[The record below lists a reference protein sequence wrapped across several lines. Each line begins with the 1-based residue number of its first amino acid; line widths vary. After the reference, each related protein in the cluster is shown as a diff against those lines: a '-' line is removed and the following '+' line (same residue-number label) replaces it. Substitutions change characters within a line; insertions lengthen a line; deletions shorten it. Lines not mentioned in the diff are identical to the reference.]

1 MPRGQNNNNA
11 AVYVRDAG
19 KDSGAGADFTGAPF
33 CKLQE
38 DSRFDLSLWICFHI
52 LPVIAIYIIYL
63 L

>member
-19 KDSGAGADFTGAPF
+19 EDSGAGADFTAAPF

-38 DSRFDLSLWICFHI
+38 DYRFDLSLDW
-52 LPVIAIYIIYL
+52 LS
-63 L
+63 